1 MAERTIRRV
10 VLGSDHRGVEL
21 RLSLARRCLAAGLE
35 VADLGPPP
43 GSPAVDYPDQAAAVG
58 RAVAAGRAELGLLVC
73 GTGIGVSIAANKIVG
88 IRAALVAEPHGAA
101 LARRHNDAN
110 VLCFGAGSVG
120 LELASSCL
128 EAFLAARFEG
138 DRHQRRLDRIAA
150 LEGRPGGLGE

>member
-1 MAERTIRRV
+1 MLAI
-10 VLGSDHRGVEL
+10 GSDHGGYELKEEIKKHLADIGVAYEDFGTD
-21 RLSLARRCLAAGLE
+21 SEASC
-35 VADLGPPP
+35 
-43 GSPAVDYPDQAAAVG
+43 DYPLFAEKVCGAVQTG
-58 RAVAAGRAELGLLVC
+58 KCERGILIC
-73 GTGIGVSIAANKIVG
+73 GTGIGVSIAANKIAG